1 MTVDG
6 DGDGAEFVV
15 DVVEVPTLKQ
25 FKYPRP
31 ATTPYRF
38 IYCFTLCSCSP
49 FFRTMLNYFDEA
61 IQYQTSD

>member
-15 DVVEVPTLKQ
+15 DVVGVPTLKQ
-25 FKYPRP
+25 FKYPLP

-38 IYCFTLCSCSP
+38 EYSFILGSCFHFVIRSLVDL
-49 FFRTMLNYFDEA
+49 F
-61 IQYQTSD
+61 